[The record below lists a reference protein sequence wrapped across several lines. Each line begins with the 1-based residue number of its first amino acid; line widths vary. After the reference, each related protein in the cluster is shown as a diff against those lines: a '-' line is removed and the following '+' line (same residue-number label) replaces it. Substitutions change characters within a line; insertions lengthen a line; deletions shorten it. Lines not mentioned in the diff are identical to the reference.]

1 MNAASLLTSH
11 DCLGLSRRALHQL
24 RIILEQDGGIQS
36 ASVLQ
41 QAGFA
46 AGESVYAAFNEWVQA
61 RYRLD
66 SPRDLDVEYFGEA
79 LSGFFAEFG
88 WGHLV
93 PDQLSPAVVTLDS
106 PDWAEASPEHRSAH
120 PSCHF
125 SCGMLADFLGRV
137 SNAVVGVMEVECR
150 TRGDEACRFLTG
162 APETLQLIYDRMSQG
177 LPYLEAA
184 AAEAAT

>member
-11 DCLGLSRRALHQL
+11 DCVGLGRRALHQL
-24 RIILEQDGGIQS
+24 RIILEQDGGVQS
-36 ASVLQ
+36 AAILQ

-46 AGESVYAAFNEWVQA
+46 AGEAAYAAFAEWVQA

-88 WGHLV
+88 WGHLS

-106 PDWAEASPEHRSAH
+106 PDWAEASPEQRSAH

-137 SNAVVGVMEVECR
+137 SGGVVGVMEVECR
-150 TRGDEACRFLTG
+150 TRGDDSCRFLTG
-162 APETLQLIYDRMSQG
+162 APETLQMIYDRMSQG
-177 LPYLEAA
+177 LSYQDA
-184 AAEAAT
+184 AAEPVA